1 MEVDCLKAI
10 AEIQGQILALRLG
23 ASALPDPK
31 LQEFY
36 LTIADLVE
44 QFTQEFDRAVE

>member
-1 MEVDCLKAI
+1 MEVDGLKAI

-23 ASALPDPK
+23 ASVLPDPK
-31 LQEFY
+31 LQEMY

-44 QFTQEFDRAVE
+44 QFTREFDRTIE